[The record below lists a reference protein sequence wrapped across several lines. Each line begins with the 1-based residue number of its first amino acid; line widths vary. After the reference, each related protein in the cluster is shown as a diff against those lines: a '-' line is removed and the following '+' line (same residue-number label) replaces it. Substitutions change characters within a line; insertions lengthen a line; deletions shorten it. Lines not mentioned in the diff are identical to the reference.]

1 MKILLPVDGSPHA
14 LRAVAHALSL
24 VRAGLQAEF
33 VLANVQPPASLY
45 EVVVVH
51 DAQAIQ
57 QVRSGAGAELLH
69 DAEAMLDAAGVE
81 WESEVVG
88 GEASTLL
95 LEMIERYACDAVV
108 MGTHGLGG
116 LRIVL
121 LGSVTGALLQHSP
134 VPVTVV
140 RWLDDEDEEA
150 QG

>member
-1 MKILLPVDGSPHA
+1 M
-14 LRAVAHALSL
+14 
-24 VRAGLQAEF
+24 VR
-33 VLANVQPPASLY
+33 
-45 EVVVVH
+45 
-51 DAQAIQ
+51 
-57 QVRSGAGAELLH
+57 
-69 DAEAMLDAAGVE
+69 
-81 WESEVVG
+81 
-88 GEASTLL
+88 
-95 LEMIERYACDAVV
+95 ACDAVV